1 VLSTVSP
8 EITIQ
13 GSAKKAQMLTEKTLE
28 GKVVVVTGAG
38 RGIGREIALLAAAHG
53 AAVVVNDPGV
63 SPSGDRPN
71 EGPAQD
77 VCAEI
82 SRVGGKAIYNL
93 DSVAD
98 PAGAE
103 RMVAMAVNTFGRI
116 DGVVNNAG
124 ILRDRVFHKM
134 SYAEWIAVIDVHLN
148 GSFNVARAAAQHFKE
163 QSSGSYVHFTSG
175 TGLIGN
181 FGQSNYGAAKA
192 GIVGLSRSIA
202 IDMEKFSVRSN
213 CVSPFAFTRMI
224 DMIKPTTDAEIQ
236 RVERLKS
243 MGAEKIAPLVVFLL
257 GDAAREVTG
266 QTFCVRQNEVFLMS
280 QPRPIRSV
288 HRSEGWDPSTIA
300 MHMLP
305 AFRSSL
311 YKLERSADV
320 FPWDPI

>member
-1 VLSTVSP
+1 M
-8 EITIQ
+8 
-13 GSAKKAQMLTEKTLE
+13 SAEKTLDA
-28 GKVVVVTGAG
+28 KAVVVTGAG
-38 RGIGREIALLAAAHG
+38 RGIGREIALLAGAHG
-53 AAVVVNDPGV
+53 AGVVVNDPGV
-63 SPSGDRPN
+63 SSSGDNPDA
-71 EGPAQD
+71 GPARQVAD
-77 VCAEI
+77 EI
-82 SRVGGKAIYNL
+82 IRAGGKAVANL

-103 RMVAMAVNTFGRI
+103 RMVAAAVKTFGRI

-134 SYAEWIAVIDVHLN
+134 SHDEWTAVINVHLT
-148 GSFNVARAAAQHFKE
+148 GSFNVARAAAQFFKD
-163 QSSGSYVHFTSG
+163 QNSGSYVHFTSG

-202 IDMEKFSVRSN
+202 IDMEKFGVRSN

-224 DMIKPTTDAEIQ
+224 DGIKATTEAEIK

-243 MGAEKIAPLVVFLL
+243 MSAEKIAPLVVFLL
-257 GDAAREVTG
+257 GDAGKEVSG
-266 QTFCVRQNEVFLMS
+266 QVFAVRQNEVFLMS

-288 HRSEGWDPSTIA
+288 HRSEGWDPGTLA
-300 MHMLP
+300 THMLP
-305 AFRSSL
+305 AFRSAL

>member
-1 VLSTVSP
+1 MSL
-8 EITIQ
+8 EN
-13 GSAKKAQMLTEKTLE
+13 TLA
-28 GKVVVVTGAG
+28 GKVIIVTGAG
-38 RGIGREIALLAAAHG
+38 RGIGREIALLAGAHG
-53 AAVVVNDPGV
+53 ASVIVNDPGV
-63 SPSGDRPN
+63 SSSGDRPDA
-71 EGPAQD
+71 GPAHE
-77 VCAEI
+77 VAEEI
-82 SRVGGKAIYNL
+82 VKAGGKAAANL

-98 PAGAE
+98 PLGAE
-103 RMVAMAVNTFGRI
+103 RMVSLAIDTFGRI

-134 SYAEWIAVIDVHLN
+134 SVAEWTAVIDVHLN
-148 GSFNVARAAAQHFKE
+148 GSFNVARAAAPHFKE
-163 QSSGSYVHFTSG
+163 QTSGSYVHFTSG

-202 IDMEKFSVRSN
+202 IDMEKFAVRSN

-224 DMIKPTTDAEIQ
+224 DTMKATTDAEARRI
-236 RVERLKS
+236 ERLKS

-257 GDAAREVTG
+257 GDLAKEVTG
-266 QTFCVRQNEVFLMS
+266 QIFCVRQNEVFLMS
-280 QPRPIRSV
+280 QPRPIRSA
-288 HRSEGWDPSTIA
+288 HRSEGWTPGTMA
-300 MHMLP
+300 THMLP

>member
-1 VLSTVSP
+1 MSIDKV
-8 EITIQ
+8 
-13 GSAKKAQMLTEKTLE
+13 LE

-38 RGIGREIALLAAAHG
+38 RGIGREIALLAATYG
-53 AAVVVNDPGV
+53 AAVLVNDPGV
-63 SPSGDRPN
+63 TPSGDLPDA
-71 EGPAQD
+71 GPAREVAD
-77 VCAEI
+77 EI
-82 SRVGGKAIYNL
+82 VHSGGKALANL

-103 RMVAMAVNTFGRI
+103 RMVAAAIQTFGRI

-134 SYAEWIAVIDVHLN
+134 SHAEWSAVIDVHLN
-148 GSFNVARAAAQHFKE
+148 GSFNVARAAAQYFKD
-163 QSSGSYVHFTSG
+163 QGSGSYVHFTSG

-202 IDMEKFSVRSN
+202 IDMEKFGVRSN

-224 DMIKPTTDAEIQ
+224 NGIRATDDASAKRI
-236 RVERLKS
+236 ERLKN
-243 MGAEKIAPLVVFLL
+243 MGAEKVAPLVVFLL
-257 GDAAREVTG
+257 GDAAHEVTG
-266 QTFCVRQNEVFLMS
+266 QVFAVRQNEVFLMS
-280 QPRPIRSV
+280 QPRPLRTV
-288 HRSEGWDPSTIA
+288 HRSEGWDPGTLA
-300 MHMLP
+300 THMLP

-320 FPWDPI
+320 FAWDPI